1 MAFAP
6 LILTGN
12 LKINDTDVSDQVMAF
27 KFLGA
32 RDSVEIPATLGVRKS
47 FRAGNDSYE
56 VEIEYLSDVDATAIT
71 QILWTA
77 LADPDGTIEVAG
89 TFRPGAASAT
99 NPEWTG
105 TAVVTAA
112 GIGGTVNEVG
122 TDSQTFP
129 LVDRPTQVVV

>member
-12 LKINDTDVSDQVMAF
+12 LSIGGVDVSDQVTAF
-27 KFLGA
+27 KFSA
-32 RDSVEIPATLGVRKS
+32 TRDQIEIPATFGVRKS
-47 FRAGNDSYE
+47 FAAGNDQYE
-56 VEIEYLSDVDATAIT
+56 VEIEYLSDVDATAVT
-71 QILWTA
+71 QLFWTA
-77 LADPDGTIEVAG
+77 IADTTGTLAVAG
-89 TFRPGAASAT
+89 TFRPGVASAT

-105 TAVVTAA
+105 TAVVTGV

-129 LVDRPTQVVV
+129 LTDRPTQVTS